1 VLTRQI
7 LLSSLTRRNFSPSN
21 NSVDDSLYHQR
32 LATMAAAKATRSR
45 FLDLNAASMAF
56 INSVGRGVADKYNL
70 EDGDRTHLNAHGSVV
85 FGRMVA
91 DLMLGHYPT
100 SKTPAGVCETDE
112 GFPVGCLASW
122 ITANQSMTDAIWNG
136 VAV

>member
-1 VLTRQI
+1 LLTFQI
-7 LLSSLTRRNFSPSN
+7 LLSSLTRRNFSPTN
-21 NSVDDSLYHQR
+21 NSVDDSLYHER
-32 LATMAAAKATRSR
+32 LATQAAAKATGTR

-91 DLMLGHYPT
+91 DLLLGHYPT
-100 SKTPAGVCETDE
+100 SKTPVGVCETEDK
-112 GFPVGCLASW
+112 FPVGCLTPW
-122 ITANQSMTDAIWNG
+122 IAANQSMTDAIWNG